1 MATTTVH
8 RARVRC
14 RPKKFRK
21 NISRDSR
28 KTESVGRACK
38 CMEGAVGDN
47 FLIGRVCC
55 LWVVGGWALLCF
67 GAMFGL
73 TRGLRR
79 EQRRAADEPAE
90 LTTAPTQASKA
101 LRC

>member
-1 MATTTVH
+1 
-8 RARVRC
+8 
-14 RPKKFRK
+14 
-21 NISRDSR
+21 
-28 KTESVGRACK
+28 
-38 CMEGAVGDN
+38 MEGAVGDN

-73 TRGLRR
+73 TGGLRR